1 MVRFK
6 VIFTKFHLQYYSTT
20 HTLHHFH
27 ISCFTYHTHNP
38 TFPYYVSNVLV
49 FELLV
54 SICNLICPTSNFSIS

>member
-6 VIFTKFHLQYYSTT
+6 VTFTT
-20 HTLHHFH
+20 HTLHHSN

-38 TFPYYVSNVLV
+38 TFPYYVFNVLV

-54 SICNLICPTSNFSIS
+54 SICNLICPTTNFSIS